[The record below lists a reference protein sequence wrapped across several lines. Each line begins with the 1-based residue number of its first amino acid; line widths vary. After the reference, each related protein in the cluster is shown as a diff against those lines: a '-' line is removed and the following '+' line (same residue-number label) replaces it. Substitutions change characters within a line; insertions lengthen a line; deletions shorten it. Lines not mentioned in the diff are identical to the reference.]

1 MRTWTRSLV
10 ALSSA
15 GLLVLAATTVL
26 AEETK
31 PPKPAPWTCTRPE
44 IPPLPNEPSE
54 RDLRDQSLRVRLR
67 EIECEIDAR
76 NRLEP
81 GGQESCY
88 FGPEFARISNQ
99 RYEEI
104 RQAHRGD
111 PVELWHALLREPED
125 PNLPPIEIR
134 VTSKSGPNCKSDY
147 DRKLEAE
154 ANAIQKE
161 LNFR

>member
-1 MRTWTRSLV
+1 MRARGAVVTGL
-10 ALSSA
+10 AL
-15 GLLVLAATTVL
+15 LLAAVSTTAR
-26 AEETK
+26 AEDAK
-31 PPKPAPWTCTRPE
+31 PAAPAPWSCTRPE
-44 IPPLPNEPSE
+44 IRPLPSEPSA
-54 RDLRDQSLRVRLR
+54 RDLRDRGLRARLR

-76 NRLEP
+76 RHVEP

-88 FGPEFARISNQ
+88 FGPEYARISNE

-104 RQAHRGD
+104 RQKHKSD
-111 PVELWHALLREPED
+111 PVELWHALLSEPED

-147 DRKLEAE
+147 DRKLQAD
-154 ANAIQKE
+154 ADAIQKE

>member
-1 MRTWTRSLV
+1 MR
-10 ALSSA
+10 A
-15 GLLVLAATTVL
+15 LAAL
-26 AEETK
+26 AAGAASLLSITAPTAARAEDPK
-31 PPKPAPWTCTRPE
+31 PKAPAPWTCTRPE
-44 IPPLPNEPSE
+44 VPLLPSEPSARE
-54 RDLRDQSLRVRLR
+54 LRDQGLRLRQR
-67 EIECEIDAR
+67 EIECELDAR
-76 NRLEP
+76 RRRAP
-81 GGQESCY
+81 DGVESCY

-104 RQAHRGD
+104 RQAHKSD
-111 PVELWHALLREPED
+111 PVELWHALLSEPED

-154 ANAIQKE
+154 ADAIQKE